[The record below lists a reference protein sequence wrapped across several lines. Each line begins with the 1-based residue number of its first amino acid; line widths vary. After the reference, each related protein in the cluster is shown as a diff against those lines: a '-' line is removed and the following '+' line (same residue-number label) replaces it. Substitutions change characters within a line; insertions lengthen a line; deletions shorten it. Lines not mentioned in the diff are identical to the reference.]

1 MSLWQKV
8 KHFSELVVF
17 EHTAFSAAFI
27 LVAMVVASLQ
37 KHAGIWFGFPTLLL
51 CTLALISV
59 RNFAM
64 AFNRLADRD
73 IDVLNERTK
82 SRPSVDG
89 RISAAPLAIFCALNA
104 TIFVVTSHFINDLA
118 FYLSLPFLVILGGYS
133 FMKRFSSMA
142 HIVLGLSLGLAPIA
156 GCIAILG
163 SMEFWCL
170 ALCIAVMFWVAGFDL
185 LYSLQDI
192 EFDCKHRLH
201 SIPARFGAK
210 ITLYISR
217 IFHFCAVVFW
227 AFFISQ
233 TEVLSVFSY
242 IGLCVCAL
250 MLLYEQYLV
259 HKDLENIPRAFFTT
273 NGYLGFVFLT
283 FILIDGGLHYGI

>member
-27 LVAMVVASLQ
+27 LVAMIVASLQ
-37 KHAGIWFGFPTLLL
+37 KHAGIWFGLPTLLL
-51 CTLALISV
+51 CALALISA

-64 AFNRLADRD
+64 SFNRLVDRD
-73 IDVLNERTK
+73 IDALNERTK
-82 SRPSVDG
+82 HRPSVDG
-89 RISAAPLAIFCALNA
+89 RITTTPLLLFCAINA
-104 TIFVVTSHFINDLA
+104 VVFIVTSHYINQLA
-118 FYLSLPFLVILGGYS
+118 FYLSLPFLMILGGYS

-163 SMEFWCL
+163 IIEIWCL

-185 LYSLQDI
+185 LYSLQDV
-192 EFDCKHRLH
+192 EFDSKHHLH
-201 SIPARFGAK
+201 SIPARFGART
-210 ITLYISR
+210 TLYISR
-217 IFHFCAVVFW
+217 IFHLCAVVFW

-233 TEVLSVFSY
+233 TQVLGILSY
-242 IGLCVCAL
+242 VGLGVCAL
-250 MLLYEQYLV
+250 MLIYEQYLV
-259 HKDLENIPRAFFTT
+259 YKDFENIPRAFFTT
-273 NGYLGFVFLT
+273 NGYLGFVFLV
-283 FILIDGGLHYGI
+283 FIMIDGGFNYGI